1 MASSQETGVPAPTLP
16 PSPWGQCRLRSFL
29 GSAWLLRSEPLVL
42 REGECWLPSYLVVI
56 PAPAAPD
63 MAQIFLFAQGGMG
76 AGRVVLFSK

>member
-76 AGRVVLFSK
+76 AGRVVPFSK